1 MFLLIMLKV
10 LIKEK
15 TAVSAVNIH
24 IICNR
29 IKWIQNENNSE
40 NITNEKN
47 VLDIH
52 PFVTGDS
59 MA

>member
-1 MFLLIMLKV
+1 MLKV

-15 TAVSAVNIH
+15 TAVSAVKIH